1 MLLLAEQSSRRL
13 PPGLVQTLFCCFCRR
28 DYSSLFDVGRNQRDR
43 LGCPYQAIRFLRRW
57 CIPRFATSFDRVRPY
72 AFLRA
77 TRHGAIR
84 SLQWSIAETR
94 VTTPYGITIM
104 GCELLRA
111 CFQDRPFT
119 IGDVLR
125 LVQRRALAP
134 TSKDQSNKDQ
144 FRTTLDGGMRY

>member
-1 MLLLAEQSSRRL
+1 
-13 PPGLVQTLFCCFCRR
+13 
-28 DYSSLFDVGRNQRDR
+28 
-43 LGCPYQAIRFLRRW
+43 
-57 CIPRFATSFDRVRPY
+57 
-72 AFLRA
+72 
-77 TRHGAIR
+77 
-84 SLQWSIAETR
+84 
-94 VTTPYGITIM
+94 M

-144 FRTTLDGGMRY
+144 FRTTLDGVDEILSPPPVDLAAERREHVFMYQLIGDPLLPLHGPTFEVAQRTTATDQVK